1 MGKLFVALGL
11 FIGFSVAVNAAETTV
26 EKSATTARKI
36 SSQISSSDL
45 GRKYMELADMLAQ
58 GINNEQICELEIS
71 TYEITSNLIK
81 ALSYD
86 RSLLSSI
93 PESVKT
99 AIGNTL
105 GYKAYAREPG
115 PLVKEDFYDVTVQV
129 VAPSAFLAGTLAFAR
144 NGTFSEIR
152 GIWNEKTE
160 DFGSVKLNGT
170 WVFTPA
176 GPGKRKM
183 PSISLNFKLPSG
195 KTKTKVYTVIEDQLG
210 DFYFVKGH
218 KGKFLGYG
226 DKPKF
231 TESGYTSV
239 DWMICGD

>member
-1 MGKLFVALGL
+1 MGKLLVALGL
-11 FIGFSVAVNAAETTV
+11 LVGFSVAVNAAETTV
-26 EKSATTARKI
+26 EKSATTVRKV
-36 SSQISSSDL
+36 SSQIGSSDL
-45 GRKYMELADMLAQ
+45 GRKYLELADMLAQ

-71 TYEITSNLIK
+71 TYEVTSNLIK

-86 RSLLSSI
+86 KSLLSSI

-105 GYKAYAREPG
+105 GYKVYAREPG
-115 PLVKEDFYDVTVQV
+115 PLVKEDFYDVTVHG
-129 VAPSAFLAGTLAFAR
+129 VAPSAFLAGTLTFAK
-144 NGTFSEIR
+144 NGTFTEIR
-152 GIWNEKTE
+152 GAWNEKTE
-160 DFGSVKLNGT
+160 EFGSVKLTGT
-170 WVFTPA
+170 WNFIPSVS
-176 GPGKRKM
+176 GKRKM

-195 KTKTKVYTVIEDQLG
+195 KTKTRVYTVIEDQLG

-218 KGKFLGYG
+218 KGKFLGYAE
-226 DKPKF
+226 KPKF